1 MHDSDKKQSND
12 AKENEVS
19 AYSSPSQDHDSEANG
34 SPSITSNIRKLIE
47 GKIDILTKANSF
59 PSHSHCQDTD
69 YWMLLK
75 SKGLIQIQCKLIQTL
90 SRLFPIFFILLFG
103 IGWFYLFLV
112 R

>member
-47 GKIDILTKANSF
+47 GKIDILTKANYF
-59 PSHSHCQDTD
+59 PSLSFSR
-69 YWMLLK
+69 YWLLDAIEEQGANPN
-75 SKGLIQIQCKLIQTL
+75 SM
-90 SRLFPIFFILLFG
+90 
-103 IGWFYLFLV
+103 
-112 R
+112 